1 MDPRYGQLAEV
12 LCEFSTRLKK
22 GENVLIDAHDVPEDF
37 VIALIRAAREHGAT
51 PMVNLHKARVG
62 REMIKAGTKPQFKLA
77 ADHELARMKK
87 MQAYI
92 AVRGSDNIFEGSDIP
107 SSQAKLNGDLM
118 RPVLDHRVNK
128 TKWVVLRWPN
138 SSMAQQAKMSTEAF
152 ADFYFRLY
160 QGDGA
165 INKVSLNLGLWSSIH
180 DKNAGAGTTQNW
192 YEFDYTIG
200 LAVTLGHLGR
210 IQAGTHRLE
219 TAVGVV
225 TFDYDGGNRVSL
237 DNVPS
242 YRFATGVSVDV
253 DGVGKVTGD
262 IAWGGNWFFLVDSQ
276 LQPGRSPDQ
285 PLVGTRSD
293 RSGHPVAFGIADVEA
308 LSDLTKRIRRALQ
321 AAGITGA
328 EGGEIDHIELFGP
341 PGGPENHSRNF
352 VLCPGGAY
360 DRSPCGTGTS
370 AKLACLY
377 AAGKLSP
384 GQTWRQESILGSVFE
399 GSVRLDGDNLIPRV
413 SGTAHVIAEAT
424 LLLDPNDPFQ
434 MGIRS

>member
-1 MDPRYGQLAEV
+1 MSDSRIRRVRVIDSHTGGEPTRVVIEGAPDLGRGTMAQRRELFGQK
-12 LCEFSTRLKK
+12 F
-22 GENVLIDAHDVPEDF
+22 DDF
-37 VIALIRAAREHGAT
+37 RSAV
-51 PMVNLHKARVG
+51 VN
-62 REMIKAGTKPQFKLA
+62 EP
-77 ADHELARMKK
+77 
-87 MQAYI
+87 
-92 AVRGSDNIFEGSDIP
+92 RGSDVIVGALLCEPVDPANTAGVIFFNNVGP
-107 SSQAKLNGDLM
+107 
-118 RPVLDHRVNK
+118 
-128 TKWVVLRWPN
+128 
-138 SSMAQQAKMSTEAF
+138 
-152 ADFYFRLY
+152 
-160 QGDGA
+160 
-165 INKVSLNLGLWSSIH
+165 LWMCGH
-180 DKNAGAGTTQNW
+180 G
-192 YEFDYTIG
+192 TIG

-219 TAVGVV
+219 TAVGLV

-253 DGVGKVTGD
+253 EGVGKVTGD

-276 LQPGRSPDQ
+276 QQPGRSPDQ

-370 AKLACLY
+370 AKLACLH
-377 AAGKLSP
+377 ADGKLSP

-399 GSVRLDGDNLIPRV
+399 GSVRLEGDNLIPRV